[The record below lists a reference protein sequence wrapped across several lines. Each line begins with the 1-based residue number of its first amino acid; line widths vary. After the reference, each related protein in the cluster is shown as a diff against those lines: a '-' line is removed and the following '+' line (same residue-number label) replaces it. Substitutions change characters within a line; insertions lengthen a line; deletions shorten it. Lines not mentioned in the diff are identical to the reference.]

1 MLTLDKIYDASR
13 VLQDVIHPTSVVKAS
28 AIDVDC
34 DLYLKPECLQLT
46 GSFKLRG
53 SGYKISQ
60 LTDERSY
67 RLFRGQSRSG
77 RSFGGY

>member
-1 MLTLDKIYDASR
+1 MLTLDKIYHASN
-13 VLQDVIHPTSVVKAS
+13 VLKDVIHQTAIVQAS

-60 LTDERSY
+60 LTDE
-67 RLFRGQSRSG
+67 
-77 RSFGGY
+77 